1 MKTVRNGKGGGLQ
14 EPEREI
20 FGREIWNSLATK
32 QLINAHL
39 VGGDLHVILF
49 PFEAFRIDV
58 FYVDD
63 VFGVFGVMLN
73 PTNYIEDNFH
83 LVTESIKQFPSAGL
97 TLN

>member
-63 VFGVFGVMLN
+63 VIVMIN
-73 PTNYIEDNFH
+73 PTDYNEKNFQ
-83 LVTESIKQFPSAGL
+83 LVTESIKQFPSAGISL
-97 TLN
+97 I